1 MMLYATS
8 PFSLCYSSVSR
19 WTFNYFCFFPP
30 LYSQLFQQEDTKV
43 NVSNVNTLQP
53 QHSRCDPLILTCRSS
68 GQYVLPVL

>member
-1 MMLYATS
+1 MLHHLS
-8 PFSLCYSSVSR
+8 PYVTVVFQDGHLTISA
-19 WTFNYFCFFPP
+19 FPP

-43 NVSNVNTLQP
+43 SVSNVNTLQP